1 MVQVEMD
8 MEKQDLVVAPEE
20 EELNLDLEKDAAGLL
35 DGHGN
40 SHTDDVVADEDEE
53 EKPPPCPLFIRD
65 EKEMF
70 IQVARCAPTRFDTCL
85 LQSEASLNEYLDN
98 DTDTTNSGTNSPNT
112 SSSPANNDH
121 NTTPAALALGSGS
134 GRFFLIDPTYG
145 WGRLQL
151 TSQAMSAI
159 ISRYSIFPA
168 FSKYLRVFGQKTF
181 AKDEGFGGHEVLTHY
196 DHYAMNSQ
204 QVAKI
209 SSFESCFLWKYVEP
223 GGTEGRYAY
232 SIRQMLVYQRFDVRS
247 KRGTNVIVRIPK
259 KLAVEMKCALTATT
273 SEEGEKNPLLDSWT
287 GVQMLCAR
295 SGLDEWRDFIN
306 YLDHEVTKIFD
317 DLIISGVNATTHG
330 KADELQYRL
339 TSVKQ
344 LQFFLNQI
352 IRARNMLDINSTTI
366 TAMLRSFTRRK
377 EYVPNLQM
385 LQEELEDI
393 QQEYDFLQKMS
404 KSVLD
409 RADMLSHELRDTI
422 ALRNHDINKEANDSA
437 TAGTQA
443 IVELS
448 RKSAYEARV
457 VKLLSVVAVIFLP
470 ASFAA
475 DFLQMGYVFVTE
487 ERRFE
492 IHATANLW
500 LFAIFAFPLL
510 IVTVSI
516 YIAFELL
523 SRRKAKKKAFL
534 THKTKSAEV

>member
-1 MVQVEMD
+1 
-8 MEKQDLVVAPEE
+8 
-20 EELNLDLEKDAAGLL
+20 
-35 DGHGN
+35 
-40 SHTDDVVADEDEE
+40 
-53 EKPPPCPLFIRD
+53 
-65 EKEMF
+65 
-70 IQVARCAPTRFDTCL
+70 
-85 LQSEASLNEYLDN
+85 
-98 DTDTTNSGTNSPNT
+98 
-112 SSSPANNDH
+112 
-121 NTTPAALALGSGS
+121 
-134 GRFFLIDPTYG
+134 
-145 WGRLQL
+145 
-151 TSQAMSAI
+151 
-159 ISRYSIFPA
+159 
-168 FSKYLRVFGQKTF
+168 
-181 AKDEGFGGHEVLTHY
+181 
-196 DHYAMNSQ
+196 
-204 QVAKI
+204 
-209 SSFESCFLWKYVEP
+209 
-223 GGTEGRYAY
+223 
-232 SIRQMLVYQRFDVRS
+232 MLVYQRFDVRS
-247 KRGTNVIVRIPK
+247 KSSTNVIVRIPK
-259 KLAVEMKCALTATT
+259 KLAAEMKSALTATT
-273 SEEGEKNPLLDSWT
+273 SEYGKNPLLDSWT
-287 GVQMLCAR
+287 GMQMMCAT

-352 IRARNMLDINSTTI
+352 IRARNMLDVNSTTI
-366 TAMLRSFTRRK
+366 TAMLRAFTRRK
-377 EYVPNLQM
+377 EYVPNLQK

-409 RADMLSHELRDTI
+409 RAVMLSHELRDTI

-437 TAGTQA
+437 TKGTHA